1 MVFRAENVH
10 CCSVIASSHLHP
22 HLSPP
27 PPRRLPGN
35 APVSAVTHGSIM
47 TIHMPELGFREWD
60 FRAMELILAE
70 LGRRGLRSVTLSELE
85 AASRGGTRGASK

>member
-1 MVFRAENVH
+1 
-10 CCSVIASSHLHP
+10 
-22 HLSPP
+22 
-27 PPRRLPGN
+27 
-35 APVSAVTHGSIM
+35 M